1 MPSEGDL
8 SAKWRDLYAVARAEH
23 LGVHDIEY
31 ADLRFAD
38 RIVVK
43 PIRADGARARGTAA
57 TDSNADHELVRRQRM
72 PKTEEKYIVA
82 LDIGTSKVCVLV
94 GEVNDRGQIEI
105 IGKGTSPM
113 KGTRRGNI
121 INLDQAIDAVKK
133 AVDEAEVMAGL
144 QIESVY
150 VGVAGDHIRS
160 VNSRGVVSVIGKHKE
175 IARED
180 IDRVIEASKS
190 INVPAELELLH
201 VIPRE
206 FVVDG
211 QDGIHDPLGMTA
223 ARLEANVH
231 IVTGARTHN
240 QNVLT
245 CVNKAGIAVQE
256 LVLEQLAAAE
266 AVLTQDEREMGV
278 LLMDIGAG
286 TTDYAVFLEGNVVHT
301 NVLPVGAGHFT
312 SDISVVLRTP
322 MEDAERIKKRYGCA
336 LGSLVTEDDPIEVP
350 TVGGRAP
357 KILSKHELTEHPR
370 AARGGDREARLS
382 RHREGRAGQRDPQ
395 RRGRSSAAA
404 RRWTAWWRWSSRC
417 STSRRARACRAGLS
431 GLSDTVAGPE
441 WAAAAGLLLWGFRDR
456 HESPASVRAAGF
468 ARKSRTRSSRCSR

>member
-1 MPSEGDL
+1 M
-8 SAKWRDLYAVARAEH
+8 A
-23 LGVHDIEY
+23 
-31 ADLRFAD
+31 
-38 RIVVK
+38 
-43 PIRADGARARGTAA
+43 
-57 TDSNADHELVRRQRM
+57 
-72 PKTEEKYIVA
+72 KTEEKYVVA

-94 GEVNDRGQIEI
+94 GEVTDRGQLEI

-150 VGVAGDHIRS
+150 VGVSGDHIRS
-160 VNSRGVVSVIGKHKE
+160 VNSRGVISVTGKHRE
-175 IARED
+175 ISRED

-190 INVPAELELLH
+190 INVPSELELLH

-223 ARLEANVH
+223 GRLEANVH

-245 CVNKAGIAVQE
+245 AVNKAGIAVQE

-266 AVLTQDEREMGV
+266 AVLTGDEREMGV
-278 LLMDIGAG
+278 LLMDLGAG

-357 KILSKHELTEHPR
+357 KILSRHELTNILEPR
-370 AARGGDREARLS
+370 AAEIAKLVYRDLEKVGLEKEIRSGVVVVGGGAEMDGIVEMVEQVFDQQARKGVPRGLG
-382 RHREGRAGQRDPQ
+382 
-395 RRGRSSAAA
+395 
-404 RRWTAWWRWSSRC
+404 
-417 STSRRARACRAGLS
+417 

-456 HESPASVRAAGF
+456 AR
-468 ARKSRTRSSRCSR
+468 ARKKPVKGLGRIASTFKSWFAQT

>member
-1 MPSEGDL
+1 MS
-8 SAKWRDLYAVARAEH
+8 R
-23 LGVHDIEY
+23 
-31 ADLRFAD
+31 
-38 RIVVK
+38 
-43 PIRADGARARGTAA
+43 
-57 TDSNADHELVRRQRM
+57 
-72 PKTEEKYIVA
+72 TEEKYVVA
-82 LDIGTSKVCVLV
+82 LDIGTSKVCALV
-94 GEVNDRGQIEI
+94 AEVSDRGQLEI

-121 INLDQAIDAVKK
+121 INLDQAVEAVKK

-160 VNSRGVVSVIGKHKE
+160 VNSRGVVSVMGKHKE

-223 ARLEANVH
+223 TRLEANVH

-278 LLMDIGAG
+278 LLMDLGGG

-322 MEDAERIKKRYGCA
+322 MEDAERIKRRYGCA
-336 LGSLVTEDDPIEVP
+336 LSSLVRDDDPIEVP

-357 KILSKHELTEHPR
+357 KILSRQELTGILEPR
-370 AARGGDREARLS
+370 AAEIAKLVYRDLEKVGLEKEIRSGVVVVGGGAEMDGIVEMVEQVFDQQARKGVPRGMG
-382 RHREGRAGQRDPQ
+382 
-395 RRGRSSAAA
+395 
-404 RRWTAWWRWSSRC
+404 
-417 STSRRARACRAGLS
+417 
-431 GLSDTVAGPE
+431 GLSDTVSGPE
-441 WAAAAGLLLWGFRDR
+441 WAAACGLLLWGMRDQSR
-456 HESPASVRAAGF
+456 IRKRPRKGLSKVADSVKQWF
-468 ARKSRTRSSRCSR
+468 AWS

>member
-1 MPSEGDL
+1 MS
-8 SAKWRDLYAVARAEH
+8 R
-23 LGVHDIEY
+23 
-31 ADLRFAD
+31 
-38 RIVVK
+38 
-43 PIRADGARARGTAA
+43 
-57 TDSNADHELVRRQRM
+57 
-72 PKTEEKYIVA
+72 TEEKYIVA
-82 LDIGTSKVCVLV
+82 LDIGTSKVCALV
-94 GEVNDRGQIEI
+94 GEINDRGQLEI

-121 INLDQAIDAVKK
+121 INLDQGIEAVKK

-144 QIESVY
+144 QIESAY

-160 VNSRGVVSVIGKHKE
+160 VNSRGVVSVMGKHKE
-175 IARED
+175 IGRED

-190 INVPAELELLH
+190 INIPGELELLH

-223 ARLEANVH
+223 TRLEANVH

-278 LLMDIGAG
+278 LLMDLGGG
-286 TTDYAVFLEGNVVHT
+286 TTDYAVFLEGNVIHT

-357 KILSKHELTEHPR
+357 KILSRQELTGILEPR
-370 AARGGDREARLS
+370 AAEIAKLVYRDLEKVGLDKEIRSGVVVVGGGAEMDGIVEMVEQVFDQQARKGMPRGVG
-382 RHREGRAGQRDPQ
+382 
-395 RRGRSSAAA
+395 
-404 RRWTAWWRWSSRC
+404 
-417 STSRRARACRAGLS
+417 GLA
-431 GLSDTVAGPE
+431 DTVSGPE
-441 WAAAAGLLLWGFRDR
+441 WAAASGLLLWGLRDQSR
-456 HESPASVRAAGF
+456 VRRRPRKGLAKVADSVKQWF
-468 ARKSRTRSSRCSR
+468 AWS

>member
-1 MPSEGDL
+1 
-8 SAKWRDLYAVARAEH
+8 
-23 LGVHDIEY
+23 
-31 ADLRFAD
+31 
-38 RIVVK
+38 
-43 PIRADGARARGTAA
+43 
-57 TDSNADHELVRRQRM
+57 M

-94 GEVNDRGQIEI
+94 GEIADRGQLEI
-105 IGKGTSPM
+105 IGKGTAPM

-150 VGVAGDHIRS
+150 VGIAGDHIRS
-160 VNSRGVVSVIGKHKE
+160 VNSRGVVSVVGKHRE
-175 IARED
+175 ISRED

-190 INVPAELELLH
+190 INIPAELELLH

-223 ARLEANVH
+223 SRLEANVH

-245 CVNKAGIAVQE
+245 AVNKAGIAVQE

-278 LLMDIGAG
+278 LLMDLGAG
-286 TTDYAVFLEGNVVHT
+286 TTDYAVFLEGNVIHT

-336 LGSLVTEDDPIEVP
+336 LTSLVTNDDPIEVP

-357 KILSKHELTEHPR
+357 KILSKHELTNILEPR
-370 AARGGDREARLS
+370 AAEIAKLVFRDLEKVGLDKEIRSGVVLVGGGAEMDGMVEMVEQVFDQQARK
-382 RHREGRAGQRDPQ
+382 
-395 RRGRSSAAA
+395 
-404 RRWTAWWRWSSRC
+404 
-417 STSRRARACRAGLS
+417 GLPKS
-431 GLSDTVAGPE
+431 LAGLSDTVNGPE

-456 HESPASVRAAGF
+456 ARVRRRPRSGLARVADSLRAWFAAN
-468 ARKSRTRSSRCSR
+468 

>member
-1 MPSEGDL
+1 
-8 SAKWRDLYAVARAEH
+8 
-23 LGVHDIEY
+23 
-31 ADLRFAD
+31 
-38 RIVVK
+38 
-43 PIRADGARARGTAA
+43 
-57 TDSNADHELVRRQRM
+57 M

-94 GEVNDRGQIEI
+94 GEVTDRGQLEI
-105 IGKGTSPM
+105 IGKGTAPM

-133 AVDEAEVMAGL
+133 AIDEAEVMAGL
-144 QIESVY
+144 QIESAY
-150 VGVAGDHIRS
+150 VGIAGDHIRS
-160 VNSRGVVSVIGKHKE
+160 VNSRGVVSVVGKHRE
-175 IARED
+175 ITRED

-231 IVTGARTHN
+231 IVTGARTHD

-245 CVNKAGIAVQE
+245 AVNKAGIAVQE
-256 LVLEQLAAAE
+256 LVLEQLAAGE
-266 AVLTQDEREMGV
+266 ACLTQDEREMGV
-278 LLMDIGAG
+278 LLMDLGAG
-286 TTDYAVFLEGNVVHT
+286 TCDYAVFLEGNVVHT

-336 LGSLVTEDDPIEVP
+336 LSSLVTEDDPIEVP

-357 KILSKHELTEHPR
+357 KILSKQELTSILEPR
-370 AARGGDREARLS
+370 AAEIAKLVYRDIEKVGLEKEIRSGVVVVGGGAEMDGITEIIEQVFEQSARKGLPRGLG
-382 RHREGRAGQRDPQ
+382 
-395 RRGRSSAAA
+395 
-404 RRWTAWWRWSSRC
+404 
-417 STSRRARACRAGLS
+417 
-431 GLSDTVAGPE
+431 GLSDTVNGPE
-441 WAAAAGLLLWGFRDR
+441 WAAASGLLLWGFRDR
-456 HESPASVRAAGF
+456 ARVRKRPRTGLAKVAESFRSWFAAN
-468 ARKSRTRSSRCSR
+468 

>member
-1 MPSEGDL
+1 
-8 SAKWRDLYAVARAEH
+8 
-23 LGVHDIEY
+23 
-31 ADLRFAD
+31 
-38 RIVVK
+38 
-43 PIRADGARARGTAA
+43 
-57 TDSNADHELVRRQRM
+57 M

-94 GEVNDRGQIEI
+94 GEVTDRGQIEI

-160 VNSRGVVSVIGKHKE
+160 VNSRGVVSVTGKHRE
-175 IARED
+175 ISRED

-223 ARLEANVH
+223 GRLEANVH

-245 CVNKAGIAVQE
+245 AVNKAGIAVQE

-357 KILSKHELTEHPR
+357 KILSKHELTNILEPR
-370 AARGGDREARLS
+370 AAEIAKLVYRDIEKVGLDKEIRSGVVVIGGGAEMDGMVEMVEQVFDQQARKGVP
-382 RHREGRAGQRDPQ
+382 R
-395 RRGRSSAAA
+395 
-404 RRWTAWWRWSSRC
+404 
-417 STSRRARACRAGLS
+417 GLS

-456 HESPASVRAAGF
+456 TKVRKRPRRGF
-468 ARKSRTRSSRCSR
+468 ARIADSFKSLFTQT

>member
-1 MPSEGDL
+1 M
-8 SAKWRDLYAVARAEH
+8 AR
-23 LGVHDIEY
+23 
-31 ADLRFAD
+31 
-38 RIVVK
+38 
-43 PIRADGARARGTAA
+43 
-57 TDSNADHELVRRQRM
+57 
-72 PKTEEKYIVA
+72 TEEKYIVA

-94 GEVNDRGQIEI
+94 GEINDRGHVEI

-160 VNSRGVVSVIGKHKE
+160 VNSRGVVSVMGKHKE

-180 IDRVIEASKS
+180 IDRVIEATKS

-211 QDGIHDPLGMTA
+211 QEGIHDPLGMTA
-223 ARLEANVH
+223 ARLEAQVH

-240 QNVLT
+240 QNILT

-256 LVLEQLAAAE
+256 IVLEQLAAAE
-266 AVLTQDEREMGV
+266 SVLTQDEREMGV

-336 LGSLVTEDDPIEVP
+336 LSSLVTSDDPLEVP

-357 KILSKHELTEHPR
+357 KIVSKQELTGIIEPR
-370 AARGGDREARLS
+370 AAEIAKLVYRDLEKLALDKEIRSGVVVVGGGAEMEGIVEMVEQVFDQQARKGVPRGFG
-382 RHREGRAGQRDPQ
+382 
-395 RRGRSSAAA
+395 
-404 RRWTAWWRWSSRC
+404 
-417 STSRRARACRAGLS
+417 GLA
-431 GLSDTVAGPE
+431 DTVSGPE
-441 WAAAAGLLLWGFRDR
+441 WAAVAGLLLWGFRDQ
-456 HESPASVRAAGF
+456 
-468 ARKSRTRSSRCSR
+468 SRTRKRPRKGLAKVADSFKSLFAWS

>member
-1 MPSEGDL
+1 MS
-8 SAKWRDLYAVARAEH
+8 R
-23 LGVHDIEY
+23 
-31 ADLRFAD
+31 
-38 RIVVK
+38 
-43 PIRADGARARGTAA
+43 
-57 TDSNADHELVRRQRM
+57 
-72 PKTEEKYIVA
+72 TEDKYIVA
-82 LDIGTSKVCVLV
+82 LDIGTSKVCALV
-94 GEVNDRGQIEI
+94 GEISDRGQLEI

-121 INLDQAIDAVKK
+121 INLDQAVEAVKK
-133 AVDEAEVMAGL
+133 AVDECEVMAGL
-144 QIESVY
+144 QIESAY

-160 VNSRGVVSVIGKHKE
+160 VNSRGVVSVTGKHKE
-175 IARED
+175 IGRED

-190 INVPAELELLH
+190 INIPSELELLH

-223 ARLEANVH
+223 TRLEANVH

-266 AVLTQDEREMGV
+266 SVLTQDEREMGV
-278 LLMDIGAG
+278 LLMDLGGG
-286 TTDYAVFLEGNVVHT
+286 TTDYAVFLEGNVIHT

-336 LGSLVTEDDPIEVP
+336 LASLVTEDDPIEVP

-357 KILSKHELTEHPR
+357 KILSRQELTGILEPR
-370 AARGGDREARLS
+370 AAEIAKLVYRDLEKVGLDKEIRSGVVVVGGGAEMDGIVEMVEQIFDQQARKGVPRGVG
-382 RHREGRAGQRDPQ
+382 
-395 RRGRSSAAA
+395 
-404 RRWTAWWRWSSRC
+404 
-417 STSRRARACRAGLS
+417 GLA
-431 GLSDTVAGPE
+431 DTVSGPE
-441 WAAAAGLLLWGFRDR
+441 WAAASGLLLWGLRDQTR
-456 HESPASVRAAGF
+456 VRRRPRKGLARVADSFKQWF
-468 ARKSRTRSSRCSR
+468 AWS

>member
-1 MPSEGDL
+1 MS
-8 SAKWRDLYAVARAEH
+8 R
-23 LGVHDIEY
+23 
-31 ADLRFAD
+31 
-38 RIVVK
+38 
-43 PIRADGARARGTAA
+43 
-57 TDSNADHELVRRQRM
+57 
-72 PKTEEKYIVA
+72 TEDKYIVA
-82 LDIGTSKVCVLV
+82 LDIGTSKVCALV
-94 GEVNDRGQIEI
+94 GEIGDRGQLEI

-121 INLDQAIDAVKK
+121 INLDQAVEAVKK
-133 AVDEAEVMAGL
+133 AVDECEVMAGL
-144 QIESVY
+144 QIESAY

-160 VNSRGVVSVIGKHKE
+160 VNSRGVVSVMGKHKE

-190 INVPAELELLH
+190 INIPSELELLH

-223 ARLEANVH
+223 TRLEANVH

-278 LLMDIGAG
+278 LLMDLGGG
-286 TTDYAVFLEGNVVHT
+286 TTDYAVFLEGNVIHT

-336 LGSLVTEDDPIEVP
+336 LASLVMEDDPIEVP

-357 KILSKHELTEHPR
+357 KILSRQELTGILEPR
-370 AARGGDREARLS
+370 AAEIAKLVYRDLEKVGLDKEIRSGVVVVGGGAEMDGIVEMVEQVFDQQARKGVPRGVG
-382 RHREGRAGQRDPQ
+382 
-395 RRGRSSAAA
+395 
-404 RRWTAWWRWSSRC
+404 
-417 STSRRARACRAGLS
+417 GLA
-431 GLSDTVAGPE
+431 DTVSGPE
-441 WAAAAGLLLWGFRDR
+441 WAAASGLLLWGLRDQTR
-456 HESPASVRAAGF
+456 VRKRPRKGLAKVADSFKQWF
-468 ARKSRTRSSRCSR
+468 AWN

>member
-1 MPSEGDL
+1 M
-8 SAKWRDLYAVARAEH
+8 A
-23 LGVHDIEY
+23 
-31 ADLRFAD
+31 
-38 RIVVK
+38 
-43 PIRADGARARGTAA
+43 
-57 TDSNADHELVRRQRM
+57 
-72 PKTEEKYIVA
+72 KTEDKYIVA

-94 GEVNDRGQIEI
+94 GEINDRGQLEI

-133 AVDEAEVMAGL
+133 AIDEAEVMAGVE
-144 QIESVY
+144 IESAY
-150 VGVAGDHIRS
+150 VGIAGDHIRS
-160 VNSRGVVSVIGKHKE
+160 VNSRGVISVVGKHKE

-256 LVLEQLAAAE
+256 LVLEQLAAGE
-266 AVLTQDEREMGV
+266 GVLTQDEREMGV
-278 LLMDIGAG
+278 LLMDVGAG

-357 KILSKHELTEHPR
+357 KILSRLELTNILEPR
-370 AARGGDREARLS
+370 AAEIAKLVYKDLEKVGLEKEIRSGVVLVGGGAEMDGMVEIVEQIFDQQARKGLPRGG
-382 RHREGRAGQRDPQ
+382 G
-395 RRGRSSAAA
+395 
-404 RRWTAWWRWSSRC
+404 
-417 STSRRARACRAGLS
+417 GLA
-431 GLSDTVAGPE
+431 DTVNGPE

-456 HESPASVRAAGF
+456 ARVRKRPQKGLSKFASSLKSWF
-468 ARKSRTRSSRCSR
+468 ATT

>member
-1 MPSEGDL
+1 M
-8 SAKWRDLYAVARAEH
+8 A
-23 LGVHDIEY
+23 
-31 ADLRFAD
+31 
-38 RIVVK
+38 
-43 PIRADGARARGTAA
+43 
-57 TDSNADHELVRRQRM
+57 
-72 PKTEEKYIVA
+72 KTEDKYIVA

-94 GEVNDRGQIEI
+94 GEINDRGQLEI

-121 INLDQAIDAVKK
+121 INLDQAIEAVKK
-133 AVDEAEVMAGL
+133 AIDEAEVMAGV
-144 QIESVY
+144 QIESAY
-150 VGVAGDHIRS
+150 VGIAGDHIRS
-160 VNSRGVVSVIGKHKE
+160 VNSRGVISVIGKHKE

-245 CVNKAGIAVQE
+245 GVNKAGIAVQE
-256 LVLEQLAAAE
+256 LVLEQLAAGE

-278 LLMDIGAG
+278 LLMDVGAG

-336 LGSLVTEDDPIEVP
+336 LGSLITEDDPIEVP

-357 KILSKHELTEHPR
+357 KILSKHELTNILEPR
-370 AARGGDREARLS
+370 AAEIAKLVYKDLEKVGLEKEIRSGVVLVGGGAEMDGMVEIVEQIFDQQARKGVPRGLG
-382 RHREGRAGQRDPQ
+382 
-395 RRGRSSAAA
+395 
-404 RRWTAWWRWSSRC
+404 
-417 STSRRARACRAGLS
+417 GLA
-431 GLSDTVAGPE
+431 DTVNGPE

-456 HESPASVRAAGF
+456 ARVRKRPQKGISKIASSLKSWF
-468 ARKSRTRSSRCSR
+468 ATT

>member
-1 MPSEGDL
+1 
-8 SAKWRDLYAVARAEH
+8 
-23 LGVHDIEY
+23 
-31 ADLRFAD
+31 
-38 RIVVK
+38 
-43 PIRADGARARGTAA
+43 
-57 TDSNADHELVRRQRM
+57 M
-72 PKTEEKYIVA
+72 PKNEEKYVVA

-94 GEVNDRGQIEI
+94 GEIADRGQLEI
-105 IGKGTSPM
+105 IGKGTAPM

-160 VNSRGVVSVIGKHKE
+160 VNSRGVVSVMGKHKE
-175 IARED
+175 ISRDD
-180 IDRVIEASKS
+180 IGRVIEASKS
-190 INVPAELELLH
+190 INIPAELELLH
-201 VIPRE
+201 VIPRQ

-223 ARLEANVH
+223 QRLEANVH
-231 IVTGARTHN
+231 IVTGARTHD

-245 CVNKAGIAVQE
+245 AVNKAGIAVQE

-278 LLMDIGAG
+278 LLMDLGAG

-312 SDISVVLRTP
+312 SDVSVVLRTP

-357 KILSKHELTEHPR
+357 KILSKHELTNILEPR
-370 AARGGDREARLS
+370 AAEIAKLVYRDLEKVGLEKEIRSGVVLVGGGAEMDGMVEMVEQIFDQSARKGLPRGLG
-382 RHREGRAGQRDPQ
+382 
-395 RRGRSSAAA
+395 
-404 RRWTAWWRWSSRC
+404 
-417 STSRRARACRAGLS
+417 
-431 GLSDTVAGPE
+431 GLSDTVNGPE
-441 WAAAAGLLLWGFRDR
+441 WAAAAGLLLWGFRNQAKVR
-456 HESPASVRAAGF
+456 RRPKKGLGKVAESVKQLFSW
-468 ARKSRTRSSRCSR
+468 S

>member
-1 MPSEGDL
+1 
-8 SAKWRDLYAVARAEH
+8 
-23 LGVHDIEY
+23 
-31 ADLRFAD
+31 
-38 RIVVK
+38 
-43 PIRADGARARGTAA
+43 
-57 TDSNADHELVRRQRM
+57 M
-72 PKTEEKYIVA
+72 PKTEDKYIVA

-94 GEVNDRGQIEI
+94 GEVNDRGQLEI

-144 QIESVY
+144 QIESVF

-160 VNSRGVVSVIGKHKE
+160 VNSRGVVSIAGKHKE

-180 IDRVIEASKS
+180 IERVIEASKS
-190 INVPAELELLH
+190 INVPGELEILH

-245 CVNKAGIAVQE
+245 AVNKAGIAVDE

-336 LGSLVTEDDPIEVP
+336 LSSLVTEDDPIEVP

-357 KILSKHELTEHPR
+357 KILSKHELTGILEPR
-370 AARGGDREARLS
+370 AAEIAKLVFRDLEKVGLDKEIRSGVVLVGGGAEMDGMVEIVEQIFDQQARKGVPRGLG
-382 RHREGRAGQRDPQ
+382 
-395 RRGRSSAAA
+395 
-404 RRWTAWWRWSSRC
+404 
-417 STSRRARACRAGLS
+417 GLA
-431 GLSDTVAGPE
+431 DTVNGPE
-441 WAAAAGLLLWGFRDR
+441 WAAPAGLLLWGFRER
-456 HESPASVRAAGF
+456 ARVRRRPRKGLAKVAESVRSWFGAQN
-468 ARKSRTRSSRCSR
+468 

>member
-1 MPSEGDL
+1 MS
-8 SAKWRDLYAVARAEH
+8 R
-23 LGVHDIEY
+23 
-31 ADLRFAD
+31 
-38 RIVVK
+38 
-43 PIRADGARARGTAA
+43 
-57 TDSNADHELVRRQRM
+57 
-72 PKTEEKYIVA
+72 TEEKYIVA
-82 LDIGTSKVCVLV
+82 LDIGTSKVCTLV
-94 GEVNDRGQIEI
+94 GEISERGQLEI

-121 INLDQAIDAVKK
+121 INLDQAIEAVKK
-133 AVDEAEVMAGL
+133 AIDEAEVMAGL
-144 QIESVY
+144 QIESAY

-160 VNSRGVVSVIGKHKE
+160 VNSRGVVSVMGKHKE
-175 IARED
+175 ISRED
-180 IDRVIEASKS
+180 IERVIEASKS
-190 INVPAELELLH
+190 INIPAELELLH

-223 ARLEANVH
+223 TRLEANVH

-278 LLMDIGAG
+278 LLMDIGGG
-286 TTDYAVFLEGNVVHT
+286 TTDYAVFLEGNVIHT

-336 LGSLVTEDDPIEVP
+336 LTSLVTDDDPIEVP

-357 KILSKHELTEHPR
+357 KILSRHELTGILEPR
-370 AARGGDREARLS
+370 AAEIAKLVYRDLEKVGLEKEIRSGVVLVGGGAEMDGMVEMVEQVFDQQARKGVPRGFG
-382 RHREGRAGQRDPQ
+382 
-395 RRGRSSAAA
+395 
-404 RRWTAWWRWSSRC
+404 
-417 STSRRARACRAGLS
+417 GLA
-431 GLSDTVAGPE
+431 DTVSGPE
-441 WAAAAGLLLWGFRDR
+441 WAAASGLLLWGLKNQ
-456 HESPASVRAAGF
+456 AKVRKRPRKGLAKVADSFKQWF
-468 ARKSRTRSSRCSR
+468 AWS

>member
-1 MPSEGDL
+1 
-8 SAKWRDLYAVARAEH
+8 
-23 LGVHDIEY
+23 
-31 ADLRFAD
+31 
-38 RIVVK
+38 
-43 PIRADGARARGTAA
+43 
-57 TDSNADHELVRRQRM
+57 
-72 PKTEEKYIVA
+72 
-82 LDIGTSKVCVLV
+82 
-94 GEVNDRGQIEI
+94 
-105 IGKGTSPM
+105 
-113 KGTRRGNI
+113 
-121 INLDQAIDAVKK
+121 
-133 AVDEAEVMAGL
+133 MAGV
-144 QIESVY
+144 QIESAY
-150 VGVAGDHIRS
+150 VGIAGDHIRS
-160 VNSRGVVSVIGKHKE
+160 VNSRGVISVIGKHKE
-175 IARED
+175 IGRED

-256 LVLEQLAAAE
+256 LVLEQLAAGE

-278 LLMDIGAG
+278 LLMDLGAG

-312 SDISVVLRTP
+312 SDVSVVLRTP
-322 MEDAERIKKRYGCA
+322 MEDAERIKKRHGCA
-336 LGSLVTEDDPIEVP
+336 LSSLITEDDPIEVP

-357 KILSKHELTEHPR
+357 KILSRHELTNILEPR
-370 AARGGDREARLS
+370 AAEIAKLVYKDLEKVGLEKEIRSGVVLVGGGAEMDGMVEIVEQIFDQQARKGVPRGLG
-382 RHREGRAGQRDPQ
+382 
-395 RRGRSSAAA
+395 
-404 RRWTAWWRWSSRC
+404 
-417 STSRRARACRAGLS
+417 GLA
-431 GLSDTVAGPE
+431 DTVNGPE

-456 HESPASVRAAGF
+456 ARVRKRPQKGFSKIASSLKSWF
-468 ARKSRTRSSRCSR
+468 ATT

>member
-1 MPSEGDL
+1 MP
-8 SAKWRDLYAVARAEH
+8 R
-23 LGVHDIEY
+23 
-31 ADLRFAD
+31 
-38 RIVVK
+38 
-43 PIRADGARARGTAA
+43 
-57 TDSNADHELVRRQRM
+57 
-72 PKTEEKYIVA
+72 TEDKYIVA
-82 LDIGTSKVCVLV
+82 LDIGTSKVCALV
-94 GEVNDRGQIEI
+94 GEVSDRGQLEI

-121 INLDQAIDAVKK
+121 INLDQAIEAVKK

-144 QIESVY
+144 QIDSVY
-150 VGVAGDHIRS
+150 VGVSGDHIRS
-160 VNSRGVVSVIGKHKE
+160 VNSRGVVSVMGKHKE
-175 IARED
+175 IGRED

-211 QDGIHDPLGMTA
+211 QDGIHDPIGMTA
-223 ARLEANVH
+223 TRLEANVH
-231 IVTGARTHN
+231 IVTGARTHD

-278 LLMDIGAG
+278 LLMDLGGG

-336 LGSLVTEDDPIEVP
+336 LSSLVTSDDPIEVP

-357 KILSKHELTEHPR
+357 KILSRQELTGILEPR
-370 AARGGDREARLS
+370 AAEIAKLVYRDLEKVGLEKEIRSGVVMVGGGAEMDGIVEMVEQVFDHQARKGVPRGFG
-382 RHREGRAGQRDPQ
+382 
-395 RRGRSSAAA
+395 
-404 RRWTAWWRWSSRC
+404 
-417 STSRRARACRAGLS
+417 GLA
-431 GLSDTVAGPE
+431 DTVSSPE
-441 WAAAAGLLLWGFRDR
+441 YAAAAGLLLWGLRNQ
-456 HESPASVRAAGF
+456 SKVRARQPRRGLARVADSFRAWF
-468 ARKSRTRSSRCSR
+468 AWS

>member
-1 MPSEGDL
+1 M
-8 SAKWRDLYAVARAEH
+8 A
-23 LGVHDIEY
+23 
-31 ADLRFAD
+31 
-38 RIVVK
+38 
-43 PIRADGARARGTAA
+43 
-57 TDSNADHELVRRQRM
+57 
-72 PKTEEKYIVA
+72 KTEDKYIVA

-94 GEVNDRGQIEI
+94 GEVNDRGQLEI

-133 AVDEAEVMAGL
+133 AIDEAEVMAGV
-144 QIESVY
+144 QIEAAY
-150 VGVAGDHIRS
+150 AGIAGDHIRS
-160 VNSRGVVSVIGKHKE
+160 VNSRGVVSVMGKHKE
-175 IARED
+175 IGRED

-256 LVLEQLAAAE
+256 LVLEQLAAGE

-278 LLMDIGAG
+278 LLMDLGGG

-322 MEDAERIKKRYGCA
+322 MEDAERIKRRYGCV
-336 LGSLVTEDDPIEVP
+336 LGSLITEDDPIEVP

-357 KILSKHELTEHPR
+357 KILSKHELTNILEPR
-370 AARGGDREARLS
+370 AAEIAKLVYKDLEKVGLDKEIRSGVVLVGGGAEMEGMVDIVEQIFDQQARKGVPRGFG
-382 RHREGRAGQRDPQ
+382 
-395 RRGRSSAAA
+395 
-404 RRWTAWWRWSSRC
+404 
-417 STSRRARACRAGLS
+417 GLA
-431 GLSDTVAGPE
+431 DTVAGPE

-456 HESPASVRAAGF
+456 SRIRKRPQKGFSKIASSLKSWF
-468 ARKSRTRSSRCSR
+468 ATT

>member
-1 MPSEGDL
+1 MS
-8 SAKWRDLYAVARAEH
+8 R
-23 LGVHDIEY
+23 
-31 ADLRFAD
+31 
-38 RIVVK
+38 
-43 PIRADGARARGTAA
+43 
-57 TDSNADHELVRRQRM
+57 
-72 PKTEEKYIVA
+72 TEDKYIVA
-82 LDIGTSKVCVLV
+82 LDIGTSKVCALV
-94 GEVNDRGQIEI
+94 GEISERGQLEV

-144 QIESVY
+144 SIESVY
-150 VGVAGDHIRS
+150 VGLAGDHIRS
-160 VNSRGVVSVIGKHKE
+160 VNSRGVVSVNGKHKE
-175 IARED
+175 IAQED
-180 IDRVIEASKS
+180 IERVIEKSKS

-206 FVVDG
+206 FIVDG

-223 ARLEANVH
+223 TRLEANVH

-278 LLMDIGAG
+278 LLMDLGGG

-336 LGSLVTEDDPIEVP
+336 LSSLVTEDDPIEVP

-357 KILSKHELTEHPR
+357 KILSRQELTGILEPR
-370 AARGGDREARLS
+370 AAEIAKLVYRDLEKVGLEKEIRSGVVVVGGGAEMDGIVEMVEQVFDQQARKGVPRGLG
-382 RHREGRAGQRDPQ
+382 
-395 RRGRSSAAA
+395 
-404 RRWTAWWRWSSRC
+404 
-417 STSRRARACRAGLS
+417 
-431 GLSDTVAGPE
+431 GLSDTVSGPE
-441 WAAAAGLLLWGFRDR
+441 WAAACGLLLWGLRDQSR
-456 HESPASVRAAGF
+456 IRKRPRKGLAKVADSFKQWF
-468 ARKSRTRSSRCSR
+468 AWT

>member
-1 MPSEGDL
+1 MP
-8 SAKWRDLYAVARAEH
+8 R
-23 LGVHDIEY
+23 
-31 ADLRFAD
+31 
-38 RIVVK
+38 
-43 PIRADGARARGTAA
+43 
-57 TDSNADHELVRRQRM
+57 
-72 PKTEEKYIVA
+72 TEEKYIVA
-82 LDIGTSKVCVLV
+82 LDIGTSKVCALV
-94 GEVNDRGQIEI
+94 GEIGDRGQLEI

-150 VGVAGDHIRS
+150 VGVSGDHIRS
-160 VNSRGVVSVIGKHKE
+160 VNSRGVVSVGGKHKE
-175 IARED
+175 IGRED

-190 INVPAELELLH
+190 IAIPAELELLH

-240 QNVLT
+240 QNVLA

-278 LLMDIGAG
+278 LLMDVGGG

-336 LGSLVTEDDPIEVP
+336 LASLITDDDPIEVP

-357 KILSKHELTEHPR
+357 KILSRHELTGILEPR
-370 AARGGDREARLS
+370 AAEIAKLVYRDLEKVGLDKEIRSGVVLVGGGAEMDGMVEMVEQVFDQQARKGMPRGLG
-382 RHREGRAGQRDPQ
+382 
-395 RRGRSSAAA
+395 
-404 RRWTAWWRWSSRC
+404 
-417 STSRRARACRAGLS
+417 GLA
-431 GLSDTVAGPE
+431 DTVSGPE
-441 WAAAAGLLLWGFRDR
+441 WAAAAGLLLWGLRDQ
-456 HESPASVRAAGF
+456 
-468 ARKSRTRSSRCSR
+468 SRTRKRPRKGLSKVADSVKSWFAWT

>member
-1 MPSEGDL
+1 MP
-8 SAKWRDLYAVARAEH
+8 R
-23 LGVHDIEY
+23 
-31 ADLRFAD
+31 
-38 RIVVK
+38 
-43 PIRADGARARGTAA
+43 
-57 TDSNADHELVRRQRM
+57 
-72 PKTEEKYIVA
+72 TEDKYIVA
-82 LDIGTSKVCVLV
+82 LDIGTSKVCALV
-94 GEVNDRGQIEI
+94 GEITDRGQLEI
-105 IGKGTSPM
+105 IGKGTAPM

-121 INLDQAIDAVKK
+121 INLDQAIEAVKK

-144 QIESVY
+144 QIESVF

-160 VNSRGVVSVIGKHKE
+160 VNSRGVVSVMGKHKE

-180 IDRVIEASKS
+180 IERVIEASKS
-190 INVPAELELLH
+190 INIPAELELLH

-206 FVVDG
+206 FVVDA

-223 ARLEANVH
+223 TRLEANVH

-278 LLMDIGAG
+278 LLMDIGGG

-336 LGSLVTEDDPIEVP
+336 LTSLVTEDDPIEVP

-357 KILSKHELTEHPR
+357 KILSRHELTGILEPR
-370 AARGGDREARLS
+370 AMEIAKLVYRDLEKVGLDKEIRSGVVLVGGGAEM
-382 RHREGRAGQRDPQ
+382 EGMVEMVEQVFDQQA
-395 RRGRSSAAA
+395 RRGVPRGFG
-404 RRWTAWWRWSSRC
+404 
-417 STSRRARACRAGLS
+417 GLA
-431 GLSDTVAGPE
+431 DTVSGPE
-441 WAAAAGLLLWGFRDR
+441 WAAAAGLLLWGLKGQ
-456 HESPASVRAAGF
+456 AKVRKRPRKGLAKVADSFKQWF
-468 ARKSRTRSSRCSR
+468 AWS

>member
-1 MPSEGDL
+1 M
-8 SAKWRDLYAVARAEH
+8 A
-23 LGVHDIEY
+23 
-31 ADLRFAD
+31 
-38 RIVVK
+38 
-43 PIRADGARARGTAA
+43 
-57 TDSNADHELVRRQRM
+57 
-72 PKTEEKYIVA
+72 KTEDKYIVA

-94 GEVNDRGQIEI
+94 GEINDRGQLEI

-133 AVDEAEVMAGL
+133 AIDEAEVMAGVE
-144 QIESVY
+144 IESAY
-150 VGVAGDHIRS
+150 VGIAGDHIRS
-160 VNSRGVVSVIGKHKE
+160 VNSRGVISVIGKHKE

-245 CVNKAGIAVQE
+245 CANKAGIAVQE
-256 LVLEQLAAAE
+256 LVLEQLAAGE
-266 AVLTQDEREMGV
+266 GVLTQDEREMGV
-278 LLMDIGAG
+278 LLMDVGAG

-336 LGSLVTEDDPIEVP
+336 LGSLVMEDDPIEVP

-357 KILSKHELTEHPR
+357 KILSRHELTNILEPR
-370 AARGGDREARLS
+370 AAEIVKLVYKDLEKVGLEKEIRSGVVLVGGGAEMDGMVEIVEQIFDQQARKGLPRGLG
-382 RHREGRAGQRDPQ
+382 
-395 RRGRSSAAA
+395 
-404 RRWTAWWRWSSRC
+404 
-417 STSRRARACRAGLS
+417 GLA
-431 GLSDTVAGPE
+431 DTVNGPE

-456 HESPASVRAAGF
+456 ARVRKRPQKGLSKFASSLKSWF
-468 ARKSRTRSSRCSR
+468 ATT

>member
-1 MPSEGDL
+1 MS
-8 SAKWRDLYAVARAEH
+8 R
-23 LGVHDIEY
+23 
-31 ADLRFAD
+31 
-38 RIVVK
+38 
-43 PIRADGARARGTAA
+43 
-57 TDSNADHELVRRQRM
+57 
-72 PKTEEKYIVA
+72 TEDKYIVA
-82 LDIGTSKVCVLV
+82 LDIGTSKVCALV
-94 GEVNDRGQIEI
+94 GEIGDRGQLEI

-121 INLDQAIDAVKK
+121 INLDQAVEAVKK
-133 AVDEAEVMAGL
+133 AVDECEVMAGL
-144 QIESVY
+144 QIESAY

-160 VNSRGVVSVIGKHKE
+160 VNSRGVVSVMGKHKE

-190 INVPAELELLH
+190 INIPSELELLH

-223 ARLEANVH
+223 TRLEANVH

-278 LLMDIGAG
+278 LLMDLGGG
-286 TTDYAVFLEGNVVHT
+286 TTDYAVFLEGNVIHT

-336 LGSLVTEDDPIEVP
+336 LSSLVTEDDPIEVP

-357 KILSKHELTEHPR
+357 KILSRQELTGILEPR
-370 AARGGDREARLS
+370 AAEIAKLVYRDLEKVGLDKEIRSGVVLVGGGAEMDGIVEMVEQVFDQQARKGVPRGVG
-382 RHREGRAGQRDPQ
+382 
-395 RRGRSSAAA
+395 
-404 RRWTAWWRWSSRC
+404 
-417 STSRRARACRAGLS
+417 GLA
-431 GLSDTVAGPE
+431 DTVSGPE
-441 WAAAAGLLLWGFRDR
+441 WAAASGLLLWGLRDQTR
-456 HESPASVRAAGF
+456 VRKRPRKGLAKVADSVKQWF
-468 ARKSRTRSSRCSR
+468 AWS

>member
-1 MPSEGDL
+1 MP
-8 SAKWRDLYAVARAEH
+8 R
-23 LGVHDIEY
+23 
-31 ADLRFAD
+31 
-38 RIVVK
+38 
-43 PIRADGARARGTAA
+43 
-57 TDSNADHELVRRQRM
+57 TDD
-72 PKTEEKYIVA
+72 KYIVA

-94 GEVNDRGQIEI
+94 GEVNDRGQVEI

-150 VGVAGDHIRS
+150 VGLAGDHIRS
-160 VNSRGVVSVIGKHKE
+160 VNSRGVVSVNGRHRE

-180 IDRVIEASKS
+180 IERVIEASRS
-190 INVPAELELLH
+190 ISIPGELELLH
-201 VIPRE
+201 VVPRE

-223 ARLEANVH
+223 GRLEAKVH

-240 QNVLT
+240 QNVLS
-245 CVNKAGIAVQE
+245 CVNKAGIAVIE
-256 LVLEQLAAAE
+256 LVLEQLAGAE

-278 LLMDIGAG
+278 LLMDLGAG

-322 MEDAERIKKRYGCA
+322 MEDAERIKKRHGCA
-336 LGSLVTEDDPIEVP
+336 LASLVTGDDPIEVP

-357 KILSKHELTEHPR
+357 KILSRQELTNILEPR
-370 AARGGDREARLS
+370 AAEIAKLVY
-382 RHREGRAGQRDPQ
+382 RDLEK
-395 RRGRSSAAA
+395 
-404 RRWTAWWRWSSRC
+404 
-417 STSRRARACRAGLS
+417 AGLEKEIRS
-431 GLSDTVAGPE
+431 GVVLVGGGAEMDGMVEMVEQIFDQQARKGVPRGLGGLSDTIDGPE
-441 WAAAAGLLLWGFRDR
+441 WVAAAGLLLWGLRNR
-456 HESPASVRAAGF
+456 NRNRAGRRARTGLARVAESVKQWFVTS
-468 ARKSRTRSSRCSR
+468 

>member
-1 MPSEGDL
+1 
-8 SAKWRDLYAVARAEH
+8 
-23 LGVHDIEY
+23 
-31 ADLRFAD
+31 
-38 RIVVK
+38 
-43 PIRADGARARGTAA
+43 
-57 TDSNADHELVRRQRM
+57 M

-94 GEVNDRGQIEI
+94 GEVNDRGQLEI
-105 IGKGTSPM
+105 IGKGTAPM

-160 VNSRGVVSVIGKHKE
+160 VNSRGVVSVVGKHRE
-175 IARED
+175 ISRED
-180 IDRVIEASKS
+180 IERVIEASKS
-190 INVPAELELLH
+190 INIPAELELLH

-223 ARLEANVH
+223 SRLEANVH
-231 IVTGARTHN
+231 IVTGARTHD

-245 CVNKAGIAVQE
+245 AVNKAGIAVQE

-286 TTDYAVFLEGNVVHT
+286 TTDYAVFLEGNVIHT

-336 LGSLVTEDDPIEVP
+336 LAALVTDDDPIEVP

-357 KILSKHELTEHPR
+357 KILSKHELTNILEPR
-370 AARGGDREARLS
+370 AAEIAKLVYSDLEKIGLEKEIRSGVVLVGGGAEMDGMVEMVEQVFDQQARKGLPRGLG
-382 RHREGRAGQRDPQ
+382 
-395 RRGRSSAAA
+395 
-404 RRWTAWWRWSSRC
+404 
-417 STSRRARACRAGLS
+417 
-431 GLSDTVAGPE
+431 GLSDTVNGPE
-441 WAAAAGLLLWGFRDR
+441 WAAASGLLLWGFRDR
-456 HESPASVRAAGF
+456 TRVRKRSRTGLARVAESVRSWFTAN
-468 ARKSRTRSSRCSR
+468 

>member
-1 MPSEGDL
+1 
-8 SAKWRDLYAVARAEH
+8 
-23 LGVHDIEY
+23 
-31 ADLRFAD
+31 
-38 RIVVK
+38 
-43 PIRADGARARGTAA
+43 
-57 TDSNADHELVRRQRM
+57 M

-94 GEVNDRGQIEI
+94 GEVTDRNQLEI
-105 IGKGTSPM
+105 IGKGTAPM

-160 VNSRGVVSVIGKHKE
+160 VNSRGVVSVGGKHKE
-175 IARED
+175 ISRED

-190 INVPAELELLH
+190 IDIPAELELLH

-245 CVNKAGIAVQE
+245 AVNKSGIAVQE

-278 LLMDIGAG
+278 LLMDLGAG
-286 TTDYAVFLEGNVVHT
+286 TTDYAVFLEGNVIHT

-336 LGSLVTEDDPIEVP
+336 LASLVTNDDPIEVP

-357 KILSKHELTEHPR
+357 KILSKHELTNILEPR
-370 AARGGDREARLS
+370 AAEIAKLVYQDLEKVGLEKEIRSGVVLVGGGDGRHGGDDRAGVRSAGAQGRSARPGGTR
-382 RHREGRAGQRDPQ
+382 RHREWTGMGGGRR
-395 RRGRSSAAA
+395 AAA
-404 RRWTAWWRWSSRC
+404 VGFPRSRAHPAASAPGVGEGCRVAAKLVCGKLNWYANGRR
-417 STSRRARACRAGLS
+417 
-431 GLSDTVAGPE
+431 
-441 WAAAAGLLLWGFRDR
+441 
-456 HESPASVRAAGF
+456 
-468 ARKSRTRSSRCSR
+468 